1 MNFKDLRHVF
11 KEYDIRGKAG
21 NELDFGFA
29 RRLGWAYAAFVGAE
43 KGSFVSVGLD
53 VRLSSPELRDGLCKG
68 LNEAGLNVYDI
79 GMVPTPILY
88 YSLWELPVV
97 GGIMITASHNPP
109 DENGFKVAVERETIA
124 SHEIEK
130 LFEIFQSAE
139 NPIGSGNIEKIDMT
153 SRYQER
159 ILNEFE
165 YLKTKPKVR
174 IAIDSGNGSAGQVAL
189 SILNNIGCQVTALY
203 CDPDGTFPNHQ
214 PDPTVP
220 DLMKDLSDTVIKGKL
235 DLGLGFDGDGD
246 RLGVV
251 DENGELLWG
260 DRLLIL
266 FERQILQKKPGVKII
281 GEVKCTDYLFKDI
294 ERNGGVPIMWKA
306 GHSLVKKK
314 MREEKA
320 AFGGEMSGHFFFAD
334 RYFGYDDA
342 IYTACRVIEIL
353 KEAKGRGETFS
364 LLLADLPNLSST
376 GEVRLSV
383 PEDKKFKLVEDLKE
397 SLEKMEIPGFSV
409 VDVID
414 IDGIRVNFDHG
425 WALLRPSNTQAAVV
439 LRLEADSKEGLERLE
454 KYFLGTVE
462 NKIRE
467 L

>member
-1 MNFKDLRHVF
+1 MNLESLRHVF

-21 NELDFGFA
+21 IELDFEFA
-29 RRLGWAYAAFVGAE
+29 RRLGWAYAGFTQAKKGEYVAVGRD
-43 KGSFVSVGLD
+43 G
-53 VRLSSPELRDGLCKG
+53 RLSSKDLRNGLCNG

-88 YSLWELPVV
+88 YSLWELPVI

-109 DENGFKVAVERETIA
+109 EENGFKVAVGRETIA
-124 SHEIEK
+124 SHEVEK
-130 LFEIFQSAE
+130 LFEIFQRAE
-139 NPIGSGNIEKIDMT
+139 NPAGNGNIQEVDMT
-153 SRYQER
+153 TGYKER
-159 ILNEFE
+159 ILSEFR
-165 YLKTKPKVR
+165 YLTRRPEVK
-174 IAIDSGNGSAGQVAL
+174 IAIDSGNGAAGQVAL
-189 SILNNIGCQVTALY
+189 SILENIGCQVTALY
-203 CDPDGTFPNHQ
+203 CEPDGAFPNHQ

-220 DLMKDLSDTVIKGKL
+220 DLMRDLSDTVIRDGL

-246 RLGVV
+246 RLGVI
-251 DENGELLWG
+251 DEKGELLWG

-266 FERQILQKKPGVKII
+266 FERQILKKKPGAKII

-294 ERNGGVPIMWKA
+294 EKNGGVPIMWKA

-320 AFGGEMSGHFFFAD
+320 SFGGEMSGHFFFAD

-342 IYTACRVIEIL
+342 IYAACRVIEIL
-353 KEAKGRGETFS
+353 KEAKEKGKTFS
-364 LLLADLPNLSST
+364 SLLSDLPHLYST
-376 GEVRLSV
+376 GEVRLPV

-397 SLEKMEIPGFSV
+397 SLKEMEIPGFSMV
-409 VDVID
+409 GVID

-425 WALLRPSNTQAAVV
+425 WALLRPSNTQAAIV
-439 LRLEADSKEGLERLE
+439 LRLEADSKKGLEMLKR
-454 KYFLGTVE
+454 YFLGTVE

-467 L
+467 V